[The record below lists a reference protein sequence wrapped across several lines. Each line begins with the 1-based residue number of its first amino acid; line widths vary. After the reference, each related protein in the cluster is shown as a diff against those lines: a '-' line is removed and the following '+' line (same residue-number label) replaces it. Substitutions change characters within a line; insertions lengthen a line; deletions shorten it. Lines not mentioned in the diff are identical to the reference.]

1 MFCRVCGAEINDA
14 AEICVKCGCRPL
26 NGTEYCQVCG
36 AKTTSQQ
43 ELCVKCG
50 CRLGK
55 QSISQSSS
63 SRVNTGHFLDS
74 VNDLFG
80 KGTNNNEKLI
90 LDFSSLDPYYQR
102 EFQRIYDS
110 GETYKGKFNIW
121 AFLFGVIWALTK
133 GAWLSAI
140 VCLVLSTITFGVVGI
155 VYWFIYGIRGTYMY
169 YCSYV
174 KDKQNIV

>member
-50 CRLGK
+50 CRLGNR
-55 QSISQSSS
+55 SSS
-63 SRVNTGHFLDS
+63 SRSNPGQLLAS
-74 VNDLFG
+74 VNERFG
-80 KGTNNNEKLI
+80 KGANNGELN
-90 LDFSSLDPYYQR
+90 LDFSSLDPYYQV

-121 AFLFGVIWALTK
+121 AFLFGNVWALIK

-140 VCLVLSTITFGVVGI
+140 VCAALSIITAGVAGVFF
-155 VYWFIYGIRGTYMY
+155 VFIYGFRGTYIY

-174 KDKQNIV
+174 KNKQNIV